1 MNGNKR
7 INRDLEILQ
16 SIQAAKLYLDK
27 EYLDQLTDWEVLP
40 LPERERKGRFLR
52 LCRIEKIVY
61 DKNEDIND
69 KLVSVYNAVSQFA
82 NHVILLLVG
91 KKSCVEM
98 YLGVQARGDAGVAND
113 ILTEAF
119 RANFPGSAISALNIS
134 DGEKLLNAA
143 VYGYTGNLEDEYRE
157 AHVGC
162 LCAVPSL
169 RGDKK
174 DAFVQGIE
182 KFIDTMH
189 GQEYICEIIASP
201 LSNSEIIQ
209 RTEGFEQIYSALY
222 PFSKK
227 SMAHGHNEGRTL
239 TQGISDTISSSI
251 SEGISQSSG
260 TTSGL
265 SKGKN
270 SGYNLGG
277 HMLMSFGFSE
287 GKFESVNRSAT
298 LTDTDTRT
306 DTSQSSR
313 TRQSSET
320 TSTGTTDSITV
331 EHKDKG
337 IDDLLEKLDLSISR
351 MKLGA
356 AYGLWDC
363 GVYFLSPE
371 KKTIAVAASAFRSL
385 VLGDKSTSEHT
396 HFNLFLG
403 DVEGSRVSALQ
414 DYMRYGV
421 HPCFKIP
428 SKLFAASAGPFD
440 EQLEVNVT
448 STSLV
453 SGKELPL
460 LLSTPRK
467 SVTGV
472 VVTSMTE
479 FGRNVFAEKAGD
491 DGTISLGKIQHM
503 EQVEEDSV
511 VKLNIEDFSSHCFIT
526 GSTGSGKSN
535 TVYTIIER
543 LAFSKPKIPFL
554 VIEPAKGEY
563 RTHFGAVSGL
573 NVFGTNPAFGQM
585 LNINPFYFHPKI
597 HILEH
602 LDRLVEIFNAC
613 WEMYAAMPAILK
625 DAIEHTYIDKGWD
638 LLNSIYLPKGPPQYP
653 TFSDVLQQLPKIIR
667 SSSYSSDT
675 QGDYTGALVTRV
687 SALTNGI
694 FGQIFCA
701 DYDVDDEVLFD
712 QSAIIDLSRVGSSE
726 TKSLIMGLIVLRLN
740 EYRMATATQANSSL
754 KHITVIEE
762 AHNLLKNT
770 DNIRSAGGNQ
780 MVAKS
785 VEMIVNSIAEM
796 RTYGEGFII
805 VDQSPTSVDI
815 SAIKNT
821 NTKIIMRLPNRDD
834 GKIAGA
840 SVSLN
845 DNQIA
850 DLPRLKQGV
859 AVIMQSG
866 WTEAVLAKIDKASY
880 RYEKYTEPIP
890 YDKIKD
896 FRSKVVTA
904 LLDQYVLSDNYS
916 EDKILSVI
924 DACDIEAV
932 LKEEMKRFVH
942 HLSDSMA
949 IEFNSVLLGRSLKRL
964 AACDGILR
972 INEKHLKKSDK
983 DKETADGVKR
993 VFTPDSVSLW
1003 RKKIGA
1009 SLNQYVELDERHRIV
1024 LIQYIVYAQ
1033 QFENNRISYRD
1044 LYNHLYGIR

>member
-1 MNGNKR
+1 MNT
-7 INRDLEILQ
+7 DTEILQ
-16 SIQAAKLYLDK
+16 SIRSAKLYLNK
-27 EYLDQLTDWEVLP
+27 EYLDQLTEWEISP
-40 LPERERKGRFLR
+40 LPERDRKSRYLR

-61 DKNEDIND
+61 DKEEDIID

-82 NHVILLLVG
+82 NHVLLLLVG
-91 KKSCVEM
+91 KKTCVEM
-98 YLGVQARGDAGVAND
+98 YLGVQTRRESGVAND

-119 RANFPGSAISALNIS
+119 RANFPGSLIVPLDIQTGADLMKST
-134 DGEKLLNAA
+134 
-143 VYGYTGNLEDEYRE
+143 VYGNEEDQNRLYQET
-157 AHVGC
+157 HVGC

-169 RGDKK
+169 RGEKK

-189 GQEYICEIIASP
+189 GQEYLCEIIASP

-227 SMAHGHNEGRTL
+227 SMAHGYNEGKTL

-260 TTSGL
+260 SSTGF
-265 SKGKN
+265 SKGRN
-270 SGYNLGG
+270 NGFNLGG

-287 GKFESVNRSAT
+287 GKFDSENRSRS
-298 LTDTDTRT
+298 LTDTDSRT

-313 TRQSSET
+313 TRQTSET
-320 TSTGTTDSITV
+320 SSIGTTDSITV

-337 IDDLLEKLDLSISR
+337 IDNLLEKLDTSLSR

-363 GVYFLSPE
+363 GVYFLAPE
-371 KKTIAVAASAFRSL
+371 KKTIAVASSAFRSL
-385 VLGDKSTSEHT
+385 VLGDKSTSENT

-403 DVEGSRVSALQ
+403 DVEKSKVSEIQEYL
-414 DYMRYGV
+414 RYGV
-421 HPCFKIP
+421 HPRFTVSNETFLGTDAEGLNQQVI
-428 SKLFAASAGPFD
+428 
-440 EQLEVNVT
+440 QIT

-467 SVTGV
+467 SVTGI
-472 VVTSMTE
+472 VVTNMTE
-479 FGRNVFAEKAGD
+479 FGRNVFSERGPDCKS
-491 DGTISLGKIQHM
+491 IRLGSIQHM
-503 EQVEEDSV
+503 EQVETASEVS
-511 VKLNIEDFSSHCFIT
+511 LNIEDFSSHCFIT

-535 TVYTIIER
+535 TVYTILER
-543 LAFSKPKIPFL
+543 LTFSDTPIPFL

-563 RTHFGAVSGL
+563 RTHFSRL
-573 NVFGTNPAFGQM
+573 PDINIFGTNPAFGQM
-585 LNINPFYFHPKI
+585 LSINPFYFHPSI

-625 DAIEHTYIDKGWD
+625 DAIEHSYIEKGWD
-638 LLNSIYLPKGPPQYP
+638 LLNSIYLPDGPPQYP
-653 TFSDVLQQLPKIIR
+653 TFSDVLLQLPKIIK

-687 SALTNGI
+687 NALTNGI
-694 FGQIFCA
+694 FGQIFCS
-701 DYDVDDEVLFD
+701 DFDIDDAILFD
-712 QSAIIDLSRVGSSE
+712 KRTIVDLSRVGSNE
-726 TKSLIMGLIVLRLN
+726 TKSLIMGLLVLRLN
-740 EYRMATATQANSSL
+740 EYRMATATQSNSRL
-754 KHITVIEE
+754 KHITVLEE

-770 DNIRSAGGNQ
+770 NNIRSAGGNQ

-821 NTKIIMRLPNRDD
+821 NTKIIMRLPNRED
-834 GKIAGA
+834 GEIAGA
-840 SVSLN
+840 SISLN
-845 DNQIA
+845 SNQIA
-850 DLPRLKQGV
+850 DLPRLKRGV
-859 AVIMQSG
+859 SVIMQSG
-866 WTEAVLAKIDKASY
+866 WTEAVLALIDKASDQYAY
-880 RYEKYTEPIP
+880 RAEPIP
-890 YDKIKD
+890 YNKIKI

-904 LLDQYVLSDNYS
+904 LLDQYVLSDEYN
-916 EDKILSVI
+916 EDAILNVI
-924 DACDIEAV
+924 DECDIEMV
-932 LKEEMKRFVH
+932 LKEEMKRFVR
-942 HLSDSMA
+942 HLSASMSV
-949 IEFNSVLLGRSLKRL
+949 EFNSILLGRCLKRL
-964 AACDGILR
+964 TTCDGVFR
-972 INEKHLKKSDK
+972 INEKHLEKNDKTEESPDGTQGMFTSDSLALWKKNIN
-983 DKETADGVKR
+983 AN
-993 VFTPDSVSLW
+993 LH
-1003 RKKIGA
+1003 
-1009 SLNQYVELDERHRIV
+1009 QYVELDEKHRIV

-1033 QFENNRISYRD
+1033 QFENNRISYKA
-1044 LYNHLYGIR
+1044 LYENLYGIR